1 MTRLALLCGLLA
13 ALLAAAPAPAA
24 RRHVHQ
30 RHHHKRHAS
39 HRAKRQRKHGASPK
53 ATSAPPA
60 GEQMLTPGRDASL
73 DGPAPAAGD
82 ATLAPG
88 GARFWQGATV
98 ASGEVR
104 DASMCNTAA
113 GPCFSWP
120 LRVGPGGGRLRVAI
134 DTPMRSNT
142 FELDVVS
149 PSGAT
154 AGTTQTSNA
163 FDAEVFVDR
172 PAAGTWTVKVIPQDV
187 ANASFRMRAK
197 LEPPAAPA
205 AGPKRMLL
213 PDLQADPPL
222 EMSFVAPLNPA
233 NGLYPP
239 DTVNP
244 PFDVAGVHPFS
255 CTVDELAPVELQGG
269 GATRCL
275 RFTSGPINVG
285 DGPYEMHWTY
295 ANDIVDG
302 RIQSPLAHGPMTQVV
317 HWSDGSTTTR
327 PAGTY
332 SFHVVHGH
340 FHDDGVL
347 DMELFRVGPDSSLT
361 KVGVG
366 TKSGF
371 CPANQLIG
379 NWRAFNNT
387 APDAGIG
394 SGDTG
399 TGNCQNP
406 ADGVLGLSP
415 GWGDVYRW
423 QRPGMYVDFGTNPDG
438 LYVVRITIDAPNTIL
453 ESDETDNSAYA
464 LVKVVGDQAIE
475 LERGQGTS
483 PFDPHKVVFTGS
495 GPASRD

>member
-1 MTRLALLCGLLA
+1 MRHLLPSTLLIIALAPAGA
-13 ALLAAAPAPAA
+13 HAAAWPAA
-24 RRHVHQ
+24 
-30 RHHHKRHAS
+30 
-39 HRAKRQRKHGASPK
+39 GA
-53 ATSAPPA
+53 
-60 GEQMLTPGRDASL
+60 EILTPQSQPA
-73 DGPAPAAGD
+73 DGPAPSAADNALGTGD
-82 ATLAPG
+82 
-88 GARFWQGATV
+88 ARFWQGPTV
-98 ASGEVR
+98 ADGEVR
-104 DASMCNTAA
+104 DPSLCGTAA

-120 LRVGPGGGRLRVAI
+120 LTVATGGGRLRVAI

-142 FELDVVS
+142 FDLELVD

-154 AGTTQTSNA
+154 AGSAATSNA
-163 FDAEVFVDR
+163 FDAEIFVDH
-172 PAAGTWTVKVIPQDV
+172 PAGGTWTVKVVPEDV
-187 ANASFRMRAK
+187 QNASFRMRAK
-197 LEPPAAPA
+197 LEAPAAPD
-205 AGPKRMLL
+205 AGPRHALL
-213 PDLQADPPL
+213 PNLQADPPL

-244 PFDVAGVHPFS
+244 PLDVAGIHPFS
-255 CTVDELAPVELQGG
+255 CTADEMAPAELSGVPIQGG
-269 GATRCL
+269 GAHRCL

-285 DGPYEMHWTY
+285 AGPYEMHWTY
-295 ANDIVDG
+295 ANDIVNG
-302 RIQSPLAHGPMTQVV
+302 VIQSPIAHGPMTQIV

-327 PAGTY
+327 PGGTY
-332 SFHVVHGH
+332 SFHVIHGH

-347 DMELFRVGPDSSLT
+347 DMELFRVNGDSTLT

-379 NWRAFNNT
+379 DWRAFNNT

-423 QRPGMYVDFGTNPDG
+423 QRPGMYVDFGDNPDG
-438 LYVVRITIDAPNTIL
+438 LYVVRITIDIGNTIL
-453 ESDETDNSAYA
+453 ESNEDDNSAYA

-483 PFDPHKVVFTGS
+483 PFDPDKVVFTGS